1 MVSFVSTYRALPALA
16 GSSFLPIA
24 FLARLPSSMVQIG
37 TVVLVSTTFGSVA
50 AGGLAAAGLAIGSAV
65 GGPVIGTLADRVGQR
80 PIVLAASLINAV
92 ATLSLVF
99 LVTSLAPMAAVLAA
113 AAVAGASTPQIGPL
127 VRTRWVAMTRGGP
140 TLSTAMSY
148 EGAADE
154 TAYIF
159 GPAVVSVLAAIASP
173 SAAMV
178 AAAVLVGV
186 FGVLVAIHPTASFA
200 PQAAPVAG
208 ESIWTNP
215 KVIALALAGTA
226 IGCFFGA
233 MQTAVTAVATEGG
246 AAGAAGAVYAVMGIG
261 SAIAALSTTALPA
274 GFSLTNRLWVFA
286 AAIAVLIT
294 PLLFVNSILALMIF
308 ILPLGAAVGPYI
320 ITMYTLGEKVA
331 PVGRL
336 SAVMTLLASG
346 LVIGYSIGS
355 FTGGRLAEFNGAQS
369 AFLAAMVAMTFG
381 TVIAL
386 MIRSRRNR

>member
-50 AGGLAAAGLAIGSAV
+50 SGGLAAAGLAIGSAV

-80 PIVLAASLINAV
+80 PIVLVASLINAL

-99 LVTSLAPMAAVLAA
+99 LVTSLAPMWAVLVA

-127 VRTRWVAMTRGGP
+127 VRTRWVGMTRGGP

-178 AAAVLVGV
+178 VAAVLVGI
-186 FGVLVAIHPTASFA
+186 FGVLVAVHPTVEFA
-200 PQAAPVAG
+200 PQTKPVAG

-215 KVIALALAGTA
+215 KVIALALAGMA
-226 IGCFFGA
+226 IGSFFGS

-274 GFSLTNRLWVFA
+274 RFSLTNRLWVFA
-286 AAIAVLIT
+286 AAIALLIT
-294 PLLFVNSILALMIF
+294 PLLFVNSILTLMIF

-331 PVGRL
+331 PAGRM

-355 FTGGRLAEFNGAQS
+355 FTGGRLAEFSGPQS
-369 AFLAAMVAMTFG
+369 AFLAAMASMAFG
-381 TVIAL
+381 TVIAVI
-386 MIRSRRNR
+386 IRSRRNG